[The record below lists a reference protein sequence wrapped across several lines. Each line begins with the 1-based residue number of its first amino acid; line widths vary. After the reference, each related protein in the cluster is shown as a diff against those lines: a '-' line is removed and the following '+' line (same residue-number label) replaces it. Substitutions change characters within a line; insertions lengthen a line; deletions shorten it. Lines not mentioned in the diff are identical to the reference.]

1 MAAPITPCDSCGSPI
16 PDSDLETGT
25 AITLLGKRYC
35 AGCKTEAIQGVS
47 LDDLGGRPAPARGA
61 APKAAPPRPAPATRT
76 PPAEAKA
83 PPARP
88 SPATRPPPVEPK
100 PAPPRPAPK
109 AAAAPAPPPPERKPA
124 PPRRPTAA
132 PSATP
137 PSRKS
142 LLIAA
147 AAAVVVIAVA
157 VVVILTRPSPPGP
170 VGGTKGGTPADP
182 PPAVAPQDRE
192 AQARDAFAKV
202 DDLARRGGASYDHL
216 LAAIEKA
223 KPVCRGTA
231 WEKKLDDVRIRVVQ
245 EKEAEEASRDL
256 APLLDELR
264 GAVATDPE
272 FKRYAELQTK
282 FQTALEMAGKTASP
296 KMAEIRILQK
306 DYNGKYEKL
315 AEPHYTEI
323 QEAATQLAEER
334 RYDDALRKI
343 NTFPQ
348 PLRLSRAWVNL
359 EKLKQDIERR
369 RKDAPPKKK

>member
-47 LDDLGGRPAPARGA
+47 LDDLGGRPAPARAA
-61 APKAAPPRPAPATRT
+61 APKPAPPKPAPAMRT
-76 PPAEAKA
+76 
-83 PPARP
+83 
-88 SPATRPPPVEPK
+88 PPVEPK

-109 AAAAPAPPPPERKPA
+109 AAAPAPPPPERKAAPA
-124 PPRRPTAA
+124 RRPAAAAKA
-132 PSATP
+132 PSRLP
-137 PSRKS
+137 

-147 AAAVVVIAVA
+147 AAAVVVIAVVA
-157 VVVILTRPSPPGP
+157 VVVLTRPSPPGP
-170 VGGTKGGTPADP
+170 TGGTKGGTPTDP
-182 PPAVAPQDRE
+182 TPAVAPQDRE

-202 DDLARRGGASYDHL
+202 DDLTRRAGASYDHL

-223 KPVCRGTA
+223 KPACRGTA
-231 WEKKLDDVRIRVVQ
+231 WEKKLDDVRVRVIQ

-272 FKRYAELQTK
+272 FKRYAELQSK
-282 FQTALEMAGKTASP
+282 FQSALEMAGKTASP
-296 KMAEIRILQK
+296 KMAEIRALQK

-323 QEAATQLAEER
+323 NEAATQLADER

-348 PLRLSRAWVNL
+348 HLRLSGAWINL

-369 RKDAPPKKK
+369 KKDAAPKKK